1 MPVEYAK
8 NDAGHF
14 VCTHKDCNKVFERQN
29 TMYYHIMR
37 HRKQFAYTCADCDKG
52 FIQKSA
58 FLHHM
63 AAIHPGNEITIPD
76 RSEPTTPTV
85 VGTATSTAAASNAVV
100 AVTAVNSI
108 KIKNPYDGQTF
119 TCPCCNHVTRTKA
132 NALVHYARLHSKDW
146 IPAYNKDNGCT
157 HCKAKFSSVAAYLYH
172 CTGCMPCNNTH
183 RDMISRM
190 IDKE

>member
-8 NDAGHF
+8 NDDGHF

-85 VGTATSTAAASNAVV
+85 AATAATATATATAATATAAPYVSVPNQLLLYAYCLQRVPLIHLGSRFCIVFYCYCCYYCYCFCSCFETHTILCHVPSALPTRMNRRESYDASLAFRFWTVPV
-100 AVTAVNSI
+100 I
-108 KIKNPYDGQTF
+108 
-119 TCPCCNHVTRTKA
+119 
-132 NALVHYARLHSKDW
+132 
-146 IPAYNKDNGCT
+146 
-157 HCKAKFSSVAAYLYH
+157 
-172 CTGCMPCNNTH
+172 
-183 RDMISRM
+183 
-190 IDKE
+190 